1 MPFEPR
7 DALERMGLTEEYLYS
22 SSDKGLSREEFGKR
36 LDEVLSDQNV
46 AAALDVAYAVMHRAD
61 SMADDGNADFQKILK
76 RMLCDAFDAKDI
88 DGDSVNDA
96 VLGLLLKRLQSADA
110 LSTGRSAFWE

>member
-22 SSDKGLSREEFGKR
+22 SSDKSMSREEFGKR
-36 LDEVLSDQNV
+36 LDAVLSDERV
-46 AAALDVAYAVMHRAD
+46 AAALDVTYAVMHRAD

-76 RMLCDAFDAKDI
+76 GCFAMRSM
-88 DGDSVNDA
+88 
-96 VLGLLLKRLQSADA
+96 RRT
-110 LSTGRSAFWE
+110 STAIVSMMPYLDCF